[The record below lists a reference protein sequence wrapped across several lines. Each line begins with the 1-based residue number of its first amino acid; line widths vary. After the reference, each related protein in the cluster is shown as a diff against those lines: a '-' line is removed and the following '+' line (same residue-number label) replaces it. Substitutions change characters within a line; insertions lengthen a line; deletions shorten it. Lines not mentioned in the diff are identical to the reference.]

1 MLLQYLLRAVETH
14 CSCLDRDLLNSLF
27 LSFGKFWWMGRC
39 EVLSKGQVAAFDSL
53 FSFKLKTAQK
63 AQHIT
68 TPVET
73 MVSEAEGE
81 NWSKSGKLLLHDK
94 SSPIGTL
101 MSLPAIINMLFK
113 ARDALWL
120 LGLFN
125 WFVFVGNKLWT
136 CNHKWF
142 LNLYQFFCRFSD
154 TKCVNVEAS
163 DNSIQNQVSLLQ
175 SKLPDC

>member
-1 MLLQYLLRAVETH
+1 MACYLISGKTLGQFNA
-14 CSCLDRDLLNSLF
+14 SGASMPANSSWNSLHMSGPQTLF

-39 EVLSKGQVAAFDSL
+39 EVLSKGQVAAFGFCSL
-53 FSFKLKTAQK
+53 FKLKRAQK
-63 AQHIT
+63 AQHMT
-68 TPVET
+68 TLVET
-73 MVSEAEGE
+73 MVPKAEGE
-81 NWSKSGKLLLHDK
+81 NWSKSGLVLLHDK

-120 LGLFN
+120 LGWFI

-142 LNLYQFFCRFSD
+142 
-154 TKCVNVEAS
+154 
-163 DNSIQNQVSLLQ
+163 
-175 SKLPDC
+175 